1 LIPKNAGQ
9 QLRCPRTAPFPQ
21 TGRPAACA
29 RRCATSHRVLPPS
42 CPPSVPEIIDRSS
55 PPLQLCSKVDLLAA
69 KVREYVTETGHVAAG
84 TRQVFN
90 QPDADG
96 IANAN
101 ENDRQRG
108 RMAFCS

>member
-1 LIPKNAGQ
+1 MTETPSRPIGPL
-9 QLRCPRTAPFPQ
+9 PRQAEAFF
-21 TGRPAACA
+21 
-29 RRCATSHRVLPPS
+29 SI

-108 RMAFCS
+108 RMAFCSSLVPDETKRSTPRSNKA